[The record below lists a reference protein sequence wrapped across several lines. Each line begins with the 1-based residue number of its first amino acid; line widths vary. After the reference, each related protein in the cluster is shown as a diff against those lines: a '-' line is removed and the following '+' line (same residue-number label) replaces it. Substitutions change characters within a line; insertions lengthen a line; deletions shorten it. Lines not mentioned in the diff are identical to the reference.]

1 MNFTVPLRIA
11 DIYSNGRGRVRLCQS
26 VETHKQTNAPAPRKL
41 GLIAEQQ
48 AQFVDCDIDEEQH
61 QYWIDRKRDHD
72 ERCAADARDRLDVTK
87 EIIWQLFVERRI
99 DEIARGSGEQCV
111 SVRRSRVVSK
121 R

>member
-1 MNFTVPLRIA
+1 MTA
-11 DIYSNGRGRVRLCQS
+11 S
-26 VETHKQTNAPAPRKL
+26 EEPAIEL
-41 GLIAEQQ
+41 AVAEQQ

-87 EIIWQLFVERRI
+87 EIIWPLFVERRI